1 MEGIAGVGAS
11 EHLSRSLEEATH
23 DKLSKYKEIL
33 RSTSETTSS
42 GLVSTCCCLHD
53 CTSAHRR
60 VRWQILQLL
69 REFSPFIFLQY
80 SLKGLISF
88 GRWSST

>member
-42 GLVSTCCCLHD
+42 GLVSTWIKRGCLHD

-60 VRWQILQLL
+60 VRWQVLQLF

-80 SLKGLISF
+80 SLKGLK
-88 GRWSST
+88 